1 LKCNT
6 KCRWEIKGRR
16 TQDSGLGTQ
25 DEKEKAPGIILI
37 KHRSQK
43 AQARASESQHVL
55 DVLVV
60 LLPIAFSY
68 IQFFCSNFDFTFSPA
83 RTLHFLPI
91 SGVYFCALRLLS
103 TFKLIRSAIIQ
114 SKIAE
119 VAKAEVRS
127 GGLPKKKE
135 HKRNAKE
142 PKRKPKMTWRTHR
155 REEQGGNGGI
165 GIY

>member
-1 LKCNT
+1 MPAVC
-6 KCRWEIKGRR
+6 CRHHALIKSLQRQIEVQYKVQMGDKG

-127 GGLPKKKE
+127 GGLPKKK
-135 HKRNAKE
+135 K
-142 PKRKPKMTWRTHR
+142 
-155 REEQGGNGGI
+155 
-165 GIY
+165 